1 MAARHCARLSYF
13 VVARRNRNPLR
24 LILAA
29 ALMLAPLLTLAAGRY
44 YLARDEPLCDT
55 AGKVCLLATLSYDSN
70 SRELWLRGRI
80 ERADG
85 PGVLRLMLSGTSRP
99 GEVHYTSM
107 DIDIRGRATEIVDFH
122 MIPDEP
128 RVENWRLDRV
138 GFTARTQR

>member
-1 MAARHCARLSYF
+1 MAAERCARLSYF
-13 VVARRNRNPLR
+13 AVARLNQSPLR
-24 LILAA
+24 LMLAA
-29 ALMLAPLLTLAAGRY
+29 ALMLASLATLAAARY
-44 YLARDEPLCDT
+44 YLARDELLCDA

-99 GEVHYTSM
+99 GDVYYTSM
-107 DIDIRGRATEIVDFH
+107 DVDIRGRTTEIVDFH

-128 RVENWRLDRV
+128 RVENWRLDRI